1 MHSKNIILLKKKKR
15 ILLNQKDTNNKS
27 IINYKMILKI
37 AKVFSIIYDIQLL
50 TCIENNNIKKNRQEK
65 IVQRSTCGGLM
76 TGVLKRLPQTPPF
89 DIVNVPPAISSID
102 MEPSFAFLARVL
114 ISFSISAKFIFS
126 ALRITGTTRPLNKE
140 FDNGQLNVDNLF
152 NVKLNFIRLKAHV
165 T

>member
-1 MHSKNIILLKKKKR
+1 
-15 ILLNQKDTNNKS
+15 
-27 IINYKMILKI
+27 MI
-37 AKVFSIIYDIQLL
+37 
-50 TCIENNNIKKNRQEK
+50 
-65 IVQRSTCGGLM
+65 
-76 TGVLKRLPQTPPF
+76 GVLKRLPWTPPF
-89 DIVNVPPAISSID
+89 EIVNVPPAISSID

-140 FDNGQLNVDNLF
+140 FDNGQLNVGNLF